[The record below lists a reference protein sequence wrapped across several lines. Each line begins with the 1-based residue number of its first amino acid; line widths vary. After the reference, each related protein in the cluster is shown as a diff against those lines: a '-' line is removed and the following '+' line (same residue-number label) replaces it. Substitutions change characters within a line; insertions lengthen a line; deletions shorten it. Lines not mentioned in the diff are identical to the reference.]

1 MQPICEIHNI
11 AKSYGSTCLWQNVN
25 MQINTSEMIA
35 ITGKSGSGKTTLLNM
50 MGVLEKP
57 DTGTITLF
65 GDQAPNPSSRQAT
78 ILRRYK
84 IAYLF
89 QNYAL
94 MDQSTVESNLDV
106 ALAYSNKNK
115 QEKKKLK
122 QQALEQ
128 VNLSIPLYQKVY
140 ELSGGEQQRLAIA
153 RILLKPFELILADE
167 PTGSLDPD
175 SRDEVL
181 ELLCSL
187 NDKGKTIIIV
197 THDPV
202 VANKC
207 NRIIDINTI

>member
-25 MQINTSEMIA
+25 MQIHASEMIA

-65 GDQAPNPSSRQAT
+65 GHKAPHPSSRQAT
-78 ILRRYK
+78 ILRRHK

-94 MDQSTVESNLDV
+94 IDQSTVDANLDV
-106 ALAYSNKNK
+106 ALAYSHKSK

-128 VNLSIPLYQKVY
+128 VNLSIPLHQKVY

-181 ELLCSL
+181 ALLCSL
-187 NDKGKTIIIV
+187 NDKGKTIIMV

-207 NRIIDINTI
+207 SRIIDINTI